1 MHGFH
6 IRRFA
11 LAVAG
16 LSLLLLALVPA
27 AVGADSPY
35 PPNTVVSTYFDA
47 RFCGNG
53 EVSVVTDQGG
63 NLVNVCTATG
73 QRIDP
78 AAYGAPGYPYGYGTV
93 YGTGFIPPYNTGIV
107 PPVYGAVGNTQVIRQ
122 YIDNNSNC
130 PNGDVTQTLS
140 GFFCTATGQPAAS
153 SLSIPVFNG
162 GYAPYVPGFNGGGFG
177 PVGTGSIIR
186 QFNDG
191 RSNCPNG
198 DVTETTSGFFCTA
211 TGQPA
216 FRTS

>member
-11 LAVAG
+11 LAVASLG
-16 LSLLLLALVPA
+16 LLMLALAPA

-78 AAYGAPGYPYGYGTV
+78 AAYGAPGYPYGYGTG

-130 PNGDVTQTLS
+130 PSGDVTQTLS

-153 SLSIPVFNG
+153 NLSIPVFNG
-162 GYAPYVPGFNGGGFG
+162 GYAPYVPEFNGGGFG